1 MKNVQS
7 HTCDKSIQSPQNFV
21 FIVNWK
27 RIFYKNYG
35 SSMLWTCFYLQPR
48 VWITAQGQ
56 QWRWYSHA
64 FSCYNTVFM
73 VDFEQKFA
81 HKNKEKLT

>member
-1 MKNVQS
+1 MFKVILVI
-7 HTCDKSIQSPQNFV
+7 KV
-21 FIVNWK
+21 FKVHKILFLLLTENEFSTKIMVLVW
-27 RIFYKNYG
+27 
-35 SSMLWTCFYLQPR
+35 LWTCFYLQPR